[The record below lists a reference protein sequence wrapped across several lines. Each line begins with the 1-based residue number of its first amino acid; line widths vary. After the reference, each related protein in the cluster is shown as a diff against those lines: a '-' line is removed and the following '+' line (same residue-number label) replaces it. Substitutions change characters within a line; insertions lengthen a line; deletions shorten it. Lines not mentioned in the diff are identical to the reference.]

1 MADASALPT
10 DDDQQ
15 LGPTSASLEASGAG
29 SEPPGETPRESPGE
43 SAAPAESQVESQ
55 VEEVEAA
62 AGEAPAIE
70 AAEAPQ
76 ADLAPEAE
84 AAAPAASEPEPS
96 EPDQPSAP
104 DQPETETRAVKPAPG
119 PSFAVAIP
127 SFSSPEPALSFAS
140 VAKPAEPSPE
150 PAAVPAPVEPAPLP
164 PEAEPAL
171 AAWADASAK
180 EPEPVA
186 PEPAP
191 EPEVAP
197 VTPPPVPTVATTID
211 LPARGDGAATG
222 APGEGGEWALLL
234 SKLQAWLGSGQLQA
248 QLQAARTPLTLV
260 AGLIALV
267 VVVQIYAALLGVIEH
282 FPLAP
287 GLLELV
293 GLITVVRFGLT
304 KLVRSQE
311 RRALIEGLQQ
321 RWQAF
326 RGQA

>member
-43 SAAPAESQVESQ
+43 SAAPAEFQVESQ
-55 VEEVEAA
+55 GEEVEAA
-62 AGEAPAIE
+62 AGEAPASE

-76 ADLAPEAE
+76 SDLAPEAE
-84 AAAPAASEPEPS
+84 PPSPSASETEPS
-96 EPDQPSAP
+96 EPDQAEAEP
-104 DQPETETRAVKPAPG
+104 TAVKPSPG

-140 VAKPAEPSPE
+140 VAKPAQPSPE
-150 PAAVPAPVEPAPLP
+150 PTAVPAPVQPAPLP
-164 PEAEPAL
+164 PEAEPAV
-171 AAWADASAK
+171 AAWAAPSTR
-180 EPEPVA
+180 EPEPVV

-191 EPEVAP
+191 EPEPEAVP

-222 APGEGGEWALLL
+222 TPGEGGEWALLL
-234 SKLQAWLGSGQLQA
+234 SKLQAWLGSGQLQS

-267 VVVQIYAALLGVIEH
+267 VVLQIYGALLGVIGR